1 MSWFDTAWEHIAG
14 EEEERELLMSAGV
27 PALVVPLLADAD
39 TNVRLAALWT
49 VINLTNGSALLPI
62 TIAVAAL
69 IVWAA
74 QQCCLSIEGPR
85 PIIKLDRL
93 MRANAAHLHDCWL
106 GDLVVVHGVS
116 ESIPKSIA
124 NAGRPPSSCIHLSG
138 QFPGRCDKNEG
149 ARARAGRL
157 CAEGLSGALP
167 RLLEDASLDVRERA
181 KTAQENMSKADG
193 LQCMFE

>member
-116 ESIPKSIA
+116 ESIPQINSQCWQTSKLLH
-124 NAGRPPSSCIHLSG
+124 PP
-138 QFPGRCDKNEG
+138 
-149 ARARAGRL
+149 
-157 CAEGLSGALP
+157 
-167 RLLEDASLDVRERA
+167 VRTISRQVRQERGSTGTCRQA
-181 KTAQENMSKADG
+181 VCRGFKWSPAAVT
-193 LQCMFE
+193 